1 MVVNSVS
8 TLHFITCWHGI
19 KTKGKKI
26 YIHPILSPPICLN
39 VIKRLS
45 LFLMLLLFYQW
56 QMSAAASRVT
66 YFIKKPRI

>member
-1 MVVNSVS
+1 MLAWYKNQR
-8 TLHFITCWHGI
+8 
-19 KTKGKKI
+19 GKK

-45 LFLMLLLFYQW
+45 LFLMLLLFHQW